1 MEIRRGEWATW
12 MYERAQVDRCGVDMF
27 KVQRYSKGTTVMASA
42 KNLWETVQNCAK
54 ALTS

>member
-1 MEIRRGEWATW
+1 METRRGEWATW